1 MKTPKNAKKTNLD
14 RIARDYLSVNR
25 RRATAES
32 IREAVEMLCE
42 DNGLERILDEIRSGA
57 LEPKQVSCFMYED
70 GSIDLEGET
79 ADETDGE
86 TEVEAVVTDARKLEI
101 VNGLLASELTSAE
114 MRERA
119 AASRVE
125 QLSRTLV
132 NAATDIGNKAA
143 NYLTVDVYTDA
154 VDSRARDLAD
164 AIRDLTEAR
173 ERRKMLVALG
183 RSRRYFESQAAAK

>member
-14 RIARDYLSVNR
+14 RIARDYLSFNR

-32 IREAVEMLCE
+32 ILEAVEMLCE

-132 NAATDIGNKAA
+132 KAA